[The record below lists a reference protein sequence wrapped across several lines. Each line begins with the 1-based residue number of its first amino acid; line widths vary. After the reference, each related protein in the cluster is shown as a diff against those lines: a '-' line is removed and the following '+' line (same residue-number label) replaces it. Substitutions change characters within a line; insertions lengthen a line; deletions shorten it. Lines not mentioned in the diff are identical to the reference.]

1 MCCIALSFAVPAPR
15 DIKNDQQQLENIED
29 LKDGEEEKD
38 LKGAES
44 AYHGWYGGYP
54 YYPYRFVTCYNIF
67 GVAHKWRPTV
77 KGEGT
82 KKIYIFVDLVYEMQ
96 GRNHKFI
103 NLKDDIYA
111 WPLNEFLN
119 FSINP

>member
-1 MCCIALSFAVPAPR
+1 MIFVLLCCIALSFAVPAPR

-54 YYPYRFVTCYNIF
+54 YYPYRFVDRII
-67 GVAHKWRPTV
+67 KR
-77 KGEGT
+77 
-82 KKIYIFVDLVYEMQ
+82 L
-96 GRNHKFI
+96 FI
-103 NLKDDIYA
+103 NDVQHFMNG
-111 WPLNEFLN
+111 P
-119 FSINP
+119 